1 MLAQPP
7 TLIADI
13 GGTNARF
20 ALVGPGG
27 AALGNPVAVAVANY
41 RDFET
46 ALRDAVLPA
55 LEQRPRSAALAVAAV
70 IDGDRAHLTNGT
82 WTIEPRRLVL
92 AHGLDQVCLL
102 NDFEALALSVPHLR
116 DEMLLPIGGGICLS
130 GAPKLVIGAGT
141 GLGVAALVSVEGRWL
156 PMATEA
162 GHVDFG
168 PTDRRDFE
176 IWPHLLRSGGD
187 RISAEMLLSGSG
199 IERLYVAV
207 ARSGGAVDRSLSA
220 PEIVDRAAARSDPA
234 AAEAVDLFCGYL
246 GRFAGSM
253 ALVFLARGGV
263 YIGGGIAPRIAERLE
278 SGGFRTAFEDKH
290 PFAAFVASIGTSL
303 ITHPEPALLG
313 LARLVADPSRY
324 LIDLAKRTW
333 HKE

>member
-1 MLAQPP
+1 MLAQHP

-20 ALVGPGG
+20 AVIGGDG
-27 AALGNPVAVAVANY
+27 AALGDPITVAVADF
-41 RDFET
+41 RDFDS

-55 LEQRPRSAALAVAAV
+55 LGYRPRSAVLAVAAV
-70 IDGDRAHLTNGT
+70 IDGDRAQLTNGS
-82 WTIEPRRLVL
+82 WTIEPRRLIGAYGFEAVR
-92 AHGLDQVCLL
+92 LL
-102 NDFEALALSVPHLR
+102 NDFEALALSVPHLA
-116 DEMLLPIGGGICLS
+116 DDALLPIGGGIS
-130 GAPKLVIGAGT
+130 RSDAPKLAIGAGT
-141 GLGVAALVSVEGRWL
+141 GLGVAALIPIEGRWL

-162 GHVDFG
+162 GHADFG
-168 PTDRRDFE
+168 PVDRRDFE

-187 RISAEMLLSGSG
+187 RISAEMLLSGPG

-263 YIGGGIAPRIAERLE
+263 YVGGGIAPRLAERMD
-278 SGGFRTAFEDKH
+278 SGGFRKAFEDKH
-290 PFAAFVASIGTSL
+290 PFTAFVASIGTSL
-303 ITHPEPALLG
+303 ITHPEPALFG
-313 LARLVADPSRY
+313 LARFVTDPSRY
-324 LIDLAKRTW
+324 LMDLSRWTW
-333 HKE
+333 RKE